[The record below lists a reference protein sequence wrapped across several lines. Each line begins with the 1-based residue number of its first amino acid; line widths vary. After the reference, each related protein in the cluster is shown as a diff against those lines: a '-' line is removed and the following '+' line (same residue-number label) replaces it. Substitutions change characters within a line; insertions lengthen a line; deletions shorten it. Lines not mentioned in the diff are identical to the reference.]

1 MSFLP
6 STQIPRPKVLYK
18 PYQKGNKDFLDNF
31 GLSTADKQLLRQQIG
46 QITATHQLDAKTLP
60 IPAGKTI
67 QQIIVLRIDLLSQ
80 QLDPHLLA
88 ELDTYLGF
96 YTLFHLVFPD
106 GTSQY
111 LIHYKEKLAQSRE
124 GRNFKIVRHFQTD
137 KPLALT
143 YQERDLDQFYENLV
157 KQAGAEE
164 LVGGGATIKDQI
176 EQTERLAAME
186 KKAAQLK
193 KKMFAEKAMRKQMEL
208 RKAYKALEEEI
219 QQLRTSI
226 HSSAPS
232 SKASF

>member
-1 MSFLP
+1 MTFLP
-6 STQIPRPKVLYK
+6 STAIPKPKVLYK

-31 GLSTADKQLLRQQIG
+31 GLSTADKKLLRQQIA

-60 IPAGKTI
+60 IPAGKNV
-67 QQIIVLRIDLLSQ
+67 QQIIVLRIDLLSP
-80 QLDPHLLA
+80 QLDSYLLA

-106 GTSQY
+106 GSSQY
-111 LIHYKEKLAQSRE
+111 VIHFKEKLTQSRE
-124 GRNFKIVRHFQTD
+124 GRNFKIVRSFQTD

-157 KQAGAEE
+157 KQAGEEE
-164 LVGGGATIKDQI
+164 LVGGGASVKDRI
-176 EQTERLAAME
+176 EQTERLAALE
-186 KKAAQLK
+186 KQAAQLK

-208 RKAYKALEEEI
+208 RKAYKDLEAEI
-219 QQLRTSI
+219 QQLRTGI